1 MACVWT
7 YEQMPGDTTAFL
19 VNEFK
24 EYNELTKI
32 KEFKLYDRYKQHWFE
47 VKDGN
52 MTVGYDNVDDGS
64 VIYLYRGKLD
74 GSEGDIT
81 DEYAKIK
88 QENWPGQDHHTVIGM
103 AHGDM
108 RRIVAKLNF
117 MAKDLWEEEGLIT
130 LVCDHSEQVTTLNGK
145 VMKLESGIKGVA
157 ISGVCNYP
165 LEIVATVDDKK
176 YRLSCHWNHS
186 FTIYEIDKDGAPMTD
201 KPIDTMTLSRKH
213 AVMKFIQRCTKE
225 DLE

>member
-19 VNEFK
+19 INEFK
-24 EYNELTKI
+24 EYNEVTGLT
-32 KEFKLYDRYKQHWFE
+32 EFKLYDRYQQHWFE

-52 MTVGYDNVDDGS
+52 MTVGYDLGEGK
-64 VIYLYRGKLD
+64 VIYLYHGKLD

-81 DEYAKIK
+81 EEYAKIK
-88 QENWPGQDHHTVIGM
+88 QENWPTQNHHTLTGM

-117 MAKDLWEEEGLIT
+117 LAKDVWKESGLIT

-145 VMKLESGIKGVA
+145 VMKLESRIKGVE

-165 LEIVATVDDKK
+165 LEIIMTVGEMK

-186 FTIYEIDKDGAPMTD
+186 FTIHEIDKDEAPIHD
-201 KPIDTMTLSRKH
+201 KPIDTLTFPRNL
-213 AVMKFIQRCTKE
+213 AVMKFIKPCTKE